1 MPQPQPTSRARTGQA
16 RLVRLVVISAVFVL
30 VGVGMLLTGATAN
43 GLLVVVFFGMTMAV
57 AAARWRAGPDGGLP
71 LWAALLGCA
80 VFTAICGVLLVAALA
95 RAADLSVGGW
105 LFAVV
110 CAVGMLFFGGGV
122 LLVVRRRKRRQEGR
136 RASGSRAGRWRSDE
150 RTRFSVREE

>member
-1 MPQPQPTSRARTGQA
+1 VPQPERTSRARTGQA
-16 RLVRLVVISAVFVL
+16 RLIRLVVISAVFVL

-43 GLLVVVFFGMTMAV
+43 GLLVVVFFGMTLAV

-110 CAVGMLFFGGGV
+110 CAVGVVFFGGGGV
-122 LLVVRRRKRRQEGR
+122 LLVVRRRTQPPREKCR
-136 RASGSRAGRWRSDE
+136 RAVTSSRATTRS
-150 RTRFSVREE
+150 RRSRR

>member
-1 MPQPQPTSRARTGQA
+1 VPQPEPTSRARPGQA

-30 VGVGMLLTGATAN
+30 VGMGMLLTGATAN
-43 GLLVVVFFGMTMAV
+43 GLLVVVFFGMTLTV

-71 LWAALLGCA
+71 LWATLLGCA

-110 CAVGMLFFGGGV
+110 CAVGVLFFGGGGV
-122 LLVVRRRKRRQEGR
+122 LLVVRRL
-136 RASGSRAGRWRSDE
+136 SRL
-150 RTRFSVREE
+150 